1 MTDTTQADAPADPTG
16 EAVAGT
22 ADIATSDAGAPIE
35 GAADGGG
42 AGSSSAT
49 GSDAFGKLATM
60 FRRPDIGL
68 ALGIVAILV
77 MLILPMP
84 KWLLDSSLAISIT
97 FSVLVLMTA
106 LFIRTPLEFS
116 SFPTILLIATMLRL
130 SLNLASTRLILADG
144 HNGTDAA
151 GQVIEAFG
159 NFVMGG
165 NFVIGIIVFVIL
177 VLVNFIVIT
186 KGSGRIAEVAAR
198 FSLDAL
204 PGKQMAIDADLSA
217 GLITEDNARERRKKL
232 EEESSFFGA
241 MDGAAKFVRGDAI
254 AGLLI
259 TSINI
264 IGGMIIGV
272 AQQNLTMVQAAES
285 YTLLTV
291 GDGLVTQIPAI
302 IVSTAAGMVVTK
314 AGVSGSADKAVFGQL
329 SGYPAALGVS
339 SFLLACLALLPGV
352 PVLPFFALAGATG
365 TGAWVITRRRQAE
378 TDESEAAVA
387 AEAAAAPAAEE
398 PISTALQID
407 QIRLELGYGLLA
419 MINSEKGQRLT
430 DQIRALRRQ
439 LATEMGFILPA
450 VRIQDNMQLGP
461 TTYIVRVKEIEAG
474 RGDVRPNMLL
484 VMDPRGDAITL
495 PGEETV
501 EPTFGLPAMW
511 VSEPNKEEALFRGYT
526 VVDPPTVITTHLTEA
541 VKDNMAEM
549 LSYAETQRLL
559 DELDKDHQ
567 KLVADLVPNLI
578 TVGGIQRV
586 LQNLLAERVSIRD
599 LPTLLEAINEACVAT
614 RNISMVTEHVRSR
627 LSRQLSDAYVN
638 EEGYL
643 PIVTLSAE
651 WEQAFADALVSEGDD
666 VQLAMA
672 PSRLQDFITAV
683 RAEFDKHAMQGESP
697 IFLTSPTV
705 RPYARSLT
713 ERFRPQTTVLSQ
725 NEIHPK
731 VRIRTL
737 GVV

>member
-1 MTDTTQADAPADPTG
+1 MTDTTQAGATG
-16 EAVAGT
+16 GGDAVAG
-22 ADIATSDAGAPIE
+22 AAEIATPDSGMPIDGAVDAG
-35 GAADGGG
+35 GAAVPQAAG
-42 AGSSSAT
+42 A
-49 GSDAFGKLATM
+49 DAFGQFAAM

-106 LFIRTPLEFS
+106 LFIRAPLEFS

-144 HNGTDAA
+144 HTGPGAA

-159 NFVMGG
+159 NFVMSG

-217 GLITEDNARERRKKL
+217 GLITEDDARERRKKL

-272 AQQNLTMVQAAES
+272 GQQDLTMGQAAET

-339 SFLLACLALLPGV
+339 SFLLVSLALLPGI

-365 TGAWVITRRRQAE
+365 AGAWVISRRRQLEAN
-378 TDESEAAVA
+378 ESEAAVA
-387 AEAAAAPAAEE
+387 AEAAAAPAVEE

-461 TTYIVRVKEIEAG
+461 TTYVVRVKEIEAG

-559 DELDKDHQ
+559 DELDKEHQ

-599 LPTLLEAINEACVAT
+599 LPTLLEAINEACAAT
-614 RNISMVTEHVRSR
+614 RNIAMITEHVRSR
-627 LSRQLSDAYVN
+627 LSRQLSDAHVN
-638 EEGYL
+638 EDGYL
-643 PIVTLSAE
+643 PIVTLSPD
-651 WEQAFADALVSEGDD
+651 WEQAFADSLIGDGED
-666 VQLAMA
+666 VHLAMA
-672 PSRLQDFITAV
+672 PTRLQDFITAV

-697 IFLTSPTV
+697 VFLTSPTV
-705 RPYARSLT
+705 RPYARSLI
-713 ERFRPQTTVLSQ
+713 ERFRPQTPVLSQ